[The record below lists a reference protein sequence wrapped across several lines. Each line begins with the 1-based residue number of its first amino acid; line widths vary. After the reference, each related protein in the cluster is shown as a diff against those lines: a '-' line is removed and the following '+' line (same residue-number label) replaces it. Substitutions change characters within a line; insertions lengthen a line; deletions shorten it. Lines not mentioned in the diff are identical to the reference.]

1 MQQQA
6 MDFGDATFCVA
17 ESRAARRRRKSSI
30 ASGAYVNPIASR
42 IGPYR
47 LPKKLQ
53 PTAWMNA
60 IRPCFVNK
68 VDSASRYPSRSTPTP
83 FLDLSPART

>member
-17 ESRAARRRRKSSI
+17 ESRAARRKSSI
-30 ASGAYVNPIASR
+30 ASGAYANPIASR
-42 IGPYR
+42 IDPYR

-60 IRPCFVNK
+60 IRPW
-68 VDSASRYPSRSTPTP
+68 
-83 FLDLSPART
+83 